1 MKKKD
6 IIYVLVILL
15 LTIGMAYF
23 LVENVHLEV
32 SQPSSKIDTITYVD
46 TIPYYKPVP
55 KDSIV
60 IRYQTV
66 KLPVQTKDTI
76 AGSVDSAEVVIPII
90 QQEYRDSTYHAWVS
104 GYLPR
109 LDSIH
114 VYGKNTVI
122 TKTQTVTVTQ
132 YKTKR
137 WGVGVQVG
145 YGYSF
150 NKFSPYIGI
159 GVQYNILNW

>member
-1 MKKKD
+1 MKKRD

-15 LTIGMAYF
+15 LTIGLAHF
-23 LVENVHLEV
+23 LVKNIHLEV
-32 SQPSSKIDTITYVD
+32 SQPSIAADTTTYVD
-46 TIPYYKPVP
+46 TIPYYQPVP
-55 KDSIV
+55 RDSV
-60 IRYQTV
+60 VVRYKIV
-66 KLPVQTKDTI
+66 KLPVQEKDSV
-76 AGSVDSAEVVIPII
+76 AGKADSVDVVLPIT
-90 QQEYRDSTYHAWVS
+90 QQEYKDSTYHAWVS

-114 VYGKNTVI
+114 VYGKNTII
-122 TKTQTVTVTQ
+122 TKTQTTTITK

-145 YGYSF
+145 CGYNF
-150 NKFSPYIGI
+150 NQISPYIGI

>member
-1 MKKKD
+1 
-6 IIYVLVILL
+6 
-15 LTIGMAYF
+15 MARF
-23 LVENVHLEV
+23 LVKNVHVDV
-32 SQPSSKIDTITYVD
+32 SQPLPTTDTIKYVD

-60 IRYQTV
+60 IKYRIV
-66 KLPVQTKDTI
+66 KLPVQEKDTVT
-76 AGSVDSAEVVIPII
+76 GKTDSVDVVLPIT
-90 QQEYRDSTYHAWVS
+90 QQEYKDSTYHAWVS

-114 VYGKNTVI
+114 VFSKNTI
-122 TKTQTVTVTQ
+122 ITNTKTITVTK

-145 YGYSF
+145 CGYNF
-150 NKFSPYIGI
+150 NQITPYIGI